1 MEMKQKYQEN
11 TSAEKMLELLKREVN
26 KNRELANE
34 ILGWE
39 LQDKMQRYQKLEML
53 LAEPIVTQ

>member
-34 ILGWE
+34 ILG
-39 LQDKMQRYQKLEML
+39 
-53 LAEPIVTQ
+53 